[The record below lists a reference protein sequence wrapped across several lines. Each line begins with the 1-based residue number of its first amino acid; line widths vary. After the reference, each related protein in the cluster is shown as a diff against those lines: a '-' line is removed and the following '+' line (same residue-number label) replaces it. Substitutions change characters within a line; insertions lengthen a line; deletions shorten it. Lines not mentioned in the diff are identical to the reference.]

1 MTGEVW
7 AAAFGALLKP
17 SVFLYLFAG
26 VFLGTVIGALPG
38 LSATMGI
45 ALITPITFWLDKVD
59 GFAMMMGLWNAA
71 IFAGGI
77 TAILIN
83 TPGTP
88 ASLTQ
93 SWDGYPL
100 YRQGKG
106 GLALGINVIFSF
118 FGGMI
123 SILLLILLAEPIARF
138 TVKFGSAEYFMVALF
153 GMSMMIAVS
162 GNDVLKGLILGV
174 LGVLLSTVGMDPI
187 LGRKRFTFGVTAL
200 GAGIDFIPVMIGLFG
215 LAEVFYQI
223 FEFNR
228 EQHDK
233 EREARKVNLALGRVL
248 PSGREFLRWSPI
260 CTIAALVSTI
270 VGAIPAAGGDIASVI
285 CWGNA
290 KRFSK
295 EGNNYGHGSMEGL
308 AVSSTANNGVLG
320 GAMTTML
327 TLGIPGDSVTAVLLG
342 SLMMYGLTPGYSMF
356 SENAKFTAQIMI
368 LMVLANLAFLII
380 GLLTAKASAK
390 VLNMSQPT
398 VWAAVSMLCIV
409 GTYCINNRFL
419 DVIIMFAM
427 GLLGFCLKVFKFPDG
442 PLVLGLLLGRTMEM
456 NMRRALLIG
465 GGKWSYFFTQRISC
479 VLFILVVVTF
489 CIPLVKTIIAKRKAG
504 KKKEAADPDV
514 GQAQE

>member
-1 MTGEVW
+1 MTSEVW
-7 AAAFGALLKP
+7 MAAFAALLKP
-17 SVFLYLFAG
+17 SVFFYLFAG
-26 VFLGTVIGALPG
+26 VLLGTVIGALPG

-45 ALITPITFWLDKVD
+45 ALITPITFWLDKTD

-123 SILLLILLAEPIARF
+123 SIILLILLAEPIARF
-138 TVKFGSAEYFMVALF
+138 TIKFGSAEYFMVALF

-162 GNDVLKGLILGV
+162 GGDVLKGLILGV
-174 LGVLLSTVGMDPI
+174 FGILLSTVGIDPI
-187 LGRKRFTFGVTAL
+187 VGTKRFTFNVTAL
-200 GAGIDFIPVMIGLFG
+200 GAGIDFIPVMIGIFG

-223 FEFNR
+223 FEYNR
-228 EQHDK
+228 EQHEQ
-233 EREARKVNLALGRVL
+233 EREARKVNLKLGRVL
-248 PSGREFLRWSPI
+248 PSGKDFLKWSPI
-260 CTIAALVSTI
+260 CFISAIVSTI

-285 CWGNA
+285 CWGNG

-295 EGNNYGHGSMEGL
+295 DGKNYGHGSMEGL

-356 SENAKFTAQIMI
+356 TENAKFTAQIMI
-368 LMVLANLAFLII
+368 LMVLANIAFLII
-380 GLLTAKASAK
+380 GLATAKASAK

-419 DVIIMFAM
+419 DVIIMFVMA
-427 GLLGFCLKVFKFPDG
+427 LIGFCLKVYKFPDG
-442 PLVLGLLLGRTMEM
+442 PLVLGLLLGKTMEM

-465 GGKWSYFFTQRISC
+465 AGKWSYFFSQKISC
-479 VLFILVVVTF
+479 VLFILVVATF
-489 CIPLVKTIIAKRKAG
+489 CIPLVKSVFSRKKG
-504 KKKEAADPDV
+504 DKSKETEEVINP
-514 GQAQE
+514 

>member
-1 MTGEVW
+1 MTSEVW
-7 AAAFGALLKP
+7 MAAFSALLKP

-26 VFLGTVIGALPG
+26 VLLGTIIGALPG

-100 YRQGKG
+100 YREGKG

-138 TVKFGSAEYFMVALF
+138 TIKFGSAEYFMVALF
-153 GMSMMIAVS
+153 GMSIMIAVS
-162 GNDVLKGLILGV
+162 GGDVLKGLILGV
-174 LGVLLSTVGMDPI
+174 FGILLSTVGIDPV
-187 LGRKRFTFGVTAL
+187 LGRKRFTFNVTAL

-223 FEFNR
+223 YQFNR
-228 EQHDK
+228 VQHDQ
-233 EREARKVNLALGRVL
+233 EREARKVNLELGRVL
-248 PSGREFLRWSPI
+248 PSAKEFFKWSPL
-260 CTIAALVSTI
+260 CVVAALVSTI

-290 KRFSK
+290 KRFTK
-295 EGNNYGHGSMEGL
+295 EGKNYGHGSMEGL

-356 SENAKFTAQIMI
+356 TENAQFTAQIMI
-368 LMVLANLAFLII
+368 LMVLANIAFLII
-380 GLLTAKASAK
+380 GLATAKASAK

-398 VWAAVSMLCIV
+398 VWAAVSVLCII

-427 GLLGFCLKVFKFPDG
+427 ALIGFCLKVYKFPDG
-442 PLVLGLLLGRTMEM
+442 PLVLGLLLGGTMEK

-465 GGKWSYFFTQRISC
+465 AGKWSYFFTERISC

-489 CIPLVKTIIAKRKAG
+489 CIPLVKAVFAKKKGAAKAG
-504 KKKEAADPDV
+504 EAVEPPAE
-514 GQAQE
+514 AE